1 MGHTSEAVQAVRD
14 MVKYQAT
21 MGQTGSPVHMSVGPA
36 GSMDKL
42 GPPGRG
48 PAATVESTE
57 RGRGKTGSKST
68 SLQVSIMPN
77 SSNNEPYRIDPA
89 QRITRLPP
97 YLFGRINALKHTMRQ
112 QGADIIDLGMGNP
125 ADPAPQIVI
134 DKLCEAARDPRNHR
148 YSASKGITNLRKEMA
163 KKYARKWGVELDPD
177 TEVLACIGSKEG
189 FSHLC
194 LAMLGTGD
202 TAIVPDPAFPIHC
215 YGVVLAGA
223 NVITVPLGND
233 QKFLDTIAMVCE
245 HLFPKPKLLIL
256 NYPHNPTAMT
266 VDPGFFEPVVDLAKH
281 FKFQVIH
288 DFAYGETVF
297 DGYQAPSFLSAK
309 GAKDVGVEF
318 TTMSKPY
325 NMAGFRIGFVAGN
338 KQMIDYLATIKG
350 YYDYGIFQAVQIAGI
365 IAMRHC
371 EKDIAAQNLKYQS
384 RRDVVCDGLQ
394 RIGWQ
399 VEKPRAS
406 MFVWARVAD
415 EHLNGKGTIDYAM
428 DLMEHA
434 EVAIAPGRAFGENGE
449 GYMRIALVENEQRLR
464 QAVRNISRY
473 SQQRPIRKAKAAR

>member
-1 MGHTSEAVQAVRD
+1 ML
-14 MVKYQAT
+14 
-21 MGQTGSPVHMSVGPA
+21 GSTN
-36 GSMDKL
+36 DD
-42 GPPGRG
+42 
-48 PAATVESTE
+48 E
-57 RGRGKTGSKST
+57 
-68 SLQVSIMPN
+68 
-77 SSNNEPYRIDPA
+77 YRIEPA

-97 YLFGRINALKHTMRQ
+97 YLFGRLNALKLQMRR

-125 ADPAPQIVI
+125 SDSAPQIVI
-134 DKLCEAARDPRNHR
+134 EKLCEAAQDPRNHR
-148 YSASKGITNLRKEMA
+148 YSASKGVPNLRREIV
-163 KKYARKWGVELDPD
+163 KKYAQRWNVELDWE

-194 LAMLGTGD
+194 LAMLGPGD
-202 TAIVPDPAFPIHC
+202 TAVVPDPAFPIHD

-266 VDPGFFEPVVDLAKH
+266 VEDGFFETVVDLAKR
-281 FKFQVIH
+281 FKFAVIH
-288 DFAYGETVF
+288 DFAYGETSF
-297 DGYQAPSFLSAK
+297 DGYKPPSFLSAK

-325 NMAGFRIGFVAGN
+325 NMAGFRVGFVAGN
-338 KQMIDYLATIKG
+338 PQMVDYLATIKG
-350 YYDYGIFQAVQIAGI
+350 YYDYGIFQAIQIAAI

-371 EKDIAAQNLKYQS
+371 DDTIISQNEKYRT
-384 RRDVVCDGLQ
+384 RRDVVCEALD
-394 RIGWQ
+394 RIGWT
-399 VEKPRAS
+399 VDKPRAS
-406 MFVWARVAD
+406 MFVWARVPD
-415 EHLNGKGTIDYAM
+415 EHLAGKGTIDYAM

-464 QAVRNISRY
+464 QAIRNISRFI
-473 SQQRPIRKAKAAR
+473 QQKPIRKAKALK